1 MCHVGSSSFF
11 LATGAGFQWKIV
23 VVSWSE
29 GGTSEVVGGNM
40 MSSEDAA
47 HLIS

>member
-1 MCHVGSSSFF
+1 MWEVPHFF
-11 LATGAGFQWKIV
+11 WLRFQWETV

-47 HLIS
+47 HLIA